1 MTSVEELYR
10 SHASRV
16 RRTVRSAVRDVDGAL
31 IEDACQDA
39 WLTVIRNLDRIRAGE
54 DGRLYAYVVTTAI
67 RRGWKLAARERRT
80 TALEAELP
88 DRLDAEE
95 RAVALERLRLTG
107 ASERQRRML
116 WLHALGFSHAEIAEA
131 TASTRRTVDR
141 QVQRGR
147 RRLGA

>member
-1 MTSVEELYR
+1 M
-10 SHASRV
+10 HG
-16 RRTVRSAVRDVDGAL
+16 AVRGGGAEL
-31 IEDACQDA
+31 VEDACQDA
-39 WLTVIRNLDRIRAGE
+39 WLAMIRNLDRIRADE

-88 DRLDAEE
+88 DRLDTEE

-131 TASTRRTVDR
+131 TASTTRMVDR
-141 QVQRGR
+141 QLQRGR